1 MVSCT
6 TVAGIDPTTATKAA
20 GGFVQGVVF
29 SCIRKPG
36 FVQVGAVPRGGAGA
50 TLRLRRTQRV
60 VSCEEWWCRAGGVVR
75 VVSCGWCRAGGVVR
89 VVSCGWFR
97 AGGVRAGVFRA
108 AVVALGGVRE
118 SAFHINF

>member
-1 MVSCT
+1 MVALGLLYDSD
-6 TVAGIDPTTATKAA
+6 ARSGW
-20 GGFVQGVVF
+20 F
-29 SCIRKPG
+29 
-36 FVQVGAVPRGGAGA
+36 
-50 TLRLRRTQRV
+50 
-60 VSCEEWWCRAGGVVR
+60 RAR
-75 VVSCGWCRAGGVVR
+75 SGGVVR